1 MKDGVIKDNL
11 TDEEF
16 NRLFED
22 SRNAAIKRRSALTDE
37 ERQRIDN
44 DTTLQRW
51 EGETEPTDK
60 GEE

>member
-22 SRNAAIKRRSALTDE
+22 SRNAAIKRRAALDDE

>member
-16 NRLFED
+16 DKLFED
-22 SRNAAIKRRSALTDE
+22 SRNAAIKRRAALTEDD
-37 ERQRIDN
+37 RQRIDS
-44 DTTLQRW
+44 DTTFQRW